1 MKTHTVRM
9 EWRVQHMIW
18 PIWRFWVTT
27 DHRRRRRSRRR
38 RLRLCVDVV
47 MSLAVEDPRGTTTLP
62 SQTHTHTCAYQNP
75 FWVTKSHVR
84 ESVFFRIGLRPVGSE
99 PTARSRAI
107 DQSWRWKSHAGPK
120 STTNTISPYHAL
132 LMHQDS
138 QTVHT
143 GHWRSDLVGIPN
155 LNANFFHSHWARDR
169 NSLWVWINFQL
180 AKALINIFFFF
191 TSNSKQAM
199 KDWIDWT

>member
-38 RLRLCVDVV
+38 RLRLRLRLCVDVV

-120 STTNTISPYHAL
+120 STTNTISPYILSCLVDAPRL
-132 LMHQDS
+132 SDS
-138 QTVHT
+138 SY
-143 GHWRSDLVGIPN
+143 G
-155 LNANFFHSHWARDR
+155 
-169 NSLWVWINFQL
+169 SLEEWFGGNPKSECKLFPFTLGPGSELSLGLDQFSTCKSVDQY
-180 AKALINIFFFF
+180 FFFF
-191 TSNSKQAM
+191 YQ
-199 KDWIDWT
+199 